1 MQFLLEYVCHMSPYA
16 HFFNFYNTFL
26 QLIMCIISYVMMS
39 VGEKLKKLEEKGIV
53 IRFVIGRRSFL
64 PLNSFFDL
72 LSSRNIV
79 IFCFLAITI
88 LTVSWGGVIDHI
100 SDMQSKSR

>member
-1 MQFLLEYVCHMSPYA
+1 
-16 HFFNFYNTFL
+16 
-26 QLIMCIISYVMMS
+26 MMS
-39 VGEKLKKLEEKGIV
+39 AGEKLKKLEEKGIV
-53 IRFVIGRRSFL
+53 LRFVIGRRSFL
-64 PLNSFFDL
+64 PLNSCFGL

-79 IFCFLAITI
+79 IFCFLAIAI